1 MASIDQEWMDSVRS
15 EYGHCFGCG
24 PDNPMGLHVGGFARD
39 GDIVTASFRPRDE
52 FRGFHDILHGG
63 VIATALDEI
72 LAWTSILVVGHMAVT
87 AKLELR
93 FRNAAPAG
101 VDYQL
106 EGRLVERRGRR
117 LVMTATCWAGADV
130 IAEANALFLTTE
142 PVGGKAP

>member
-1 MASIDQEWMDSVRS
+1 MTPIDQEWMDSVRS

-24 PDNPMGLHVGGFARD
+24 PDNPMGLHVDGFARE
-39 GDIVTASFRPRDE
+39 GDTVTASFRPRDE

-101 VDYQL
+101 VDYRL
-106 EGRLVERRGRR
+106 EGHLVERRGRR
-117 LVMTATCWAGADV
+117 LVMKAVCRAGDEV
-130 IAEANALFLTTE
+130 VAEANALFLTTG
-142 PVGGKAP
+142 PVGSSAT

>member
-1 MASIDQEWMDSVRS
+1 
-15 EYGHCFGCG
+15 
-24 PDNPMGLHVGGFARD
+24 MGLHVGGFARD

-72 LAWTSILVVGHMAVT
+72 LAWTSILVAGHMAVT